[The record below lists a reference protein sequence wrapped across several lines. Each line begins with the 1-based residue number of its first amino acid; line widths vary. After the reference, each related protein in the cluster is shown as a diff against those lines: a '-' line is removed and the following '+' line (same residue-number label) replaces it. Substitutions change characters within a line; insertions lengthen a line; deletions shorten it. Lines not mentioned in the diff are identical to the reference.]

1 MSVPYPVVASIASAL
16 LIIAAALVFFAQN
29 QATPPV
35 GKGFTYPM
43 IGGCLWGALLF
54 AARAAAL
61 GMHSDATSL
70 DLVAVCCLA
79 VGCLAASWALF
90 FNRKTR

>member
-43 IGGCLWGALLF
+43 IGGWGALLF

-61 GMHSDATSL
+61 GMHSDATIL
-70 DLVAVCCLA
+70 DLVAVCCLG
-79 VGCLAASWALF
+79 VGCLAASCALF
-90 FNRKTR
+90 FIRKTR